1 MVVPMRRDGIP
12 INTLLWRTFTPAIV
26 VVAIA
31 LGALVYNRLYDT
43 ILDGFGRKLVTT
55 SALTGALIDP
65 ADHDWLMAA
74 WKPGADA
81 EALEKSP
88 AYLRNVLP
96 MKRVKREL
104 GLTYLYSQVV
114 GGSKDIFYILDT
126 SEGDDHSPI
135 GSEDDMTPETLAGL
149 KAATARDTVYVSPIE
164 FQEQW
169 GLLKTAAAPIRSV
182 DGKINATAGADVNIS
197 VIQVATQNALFE
209 SALIGVASLL
219 ACALVTLL
227 IMRRV
232 AQPIERLKADALRIA
247 AGDRTPPSRMSA
259 PREAVKLRDALGEL
273 ADHLVAAMRAARS
286 QTLSHDRDR
295 NQQLLES
302 LLGDEG
308 AAPTTTLVDNPDIL
322 VVWFGQMPRGAA
334 ALLERR
340 GMRLLAERIAA
351 SPDLTADWAALAEAG
366 GGSVLAISRRTATA
380 RLSGEAALTLRLGD
394 AAPIRLAPDDSVVL
408 KRGETL
414 TAVLAYG
421 DIRLD
426 WETGR

>member
-1 MVVPMRRDGIP
+1 MVAPMQRDGIP

-26 VVAIA
+26 LVAIA

-65 ADHDWLMAA
+65 TDHDWLMAA

-104 GLTYLYSQVV
+104 GLTYLYSQVI
-114 GGSKDIFYILDT
+114 GGTKDIVYILDT

-149 KAATARDTVYVSPIE
+149 KAAQARGTVYVSPIE

-169 GLLKTAAAPIRSV
+169 GLLKTAAAPVRGQG
-182 DGKINATAGADVNIS
+182 GKITATAGADVNIS
-197 VIQVATQNALFE
+197 VIQVATQNALFA
-209 SALIGVASLL
+209 SAMIGLASLL
-219 ACALVTLL
+219 ACALVTLM

-247 AGDRTPPSRMSA
+247 AGDRAPPSRMAA

-273 ADHLVAAMRAARS
+273 ADHLVAAMRTARS
-286 QTLSHDRDR
+286 QTLSRDRGR
-295 NQQLLES
+295 NQQLLEH
-302 LLGDEG
+302 LLDGEG
-308 AAPTTTLVDNPDIL
+308 TGSTVTLVDNADVL
-322 VVWFGQMPRGAA
+322 VVWFGEMNRGAD

-351 SPDLTADWAALAEAG
+351 SPSLSADWPALADSG
-366 GGSVLAISRRTATA
+366 SGSVLAIDRRKAVA
-380 RLSGEAALTLRLGD
+380 RLTGEAPLSLRVGD
-394 AAPIRLAPDDSVVL
+394 AAPVRLAPGDSLRL
-408 KRGETL
+408 KPGEAL

-421 DIRLD
+421 EVRLA
-426 WETGR
+426 WEAGR